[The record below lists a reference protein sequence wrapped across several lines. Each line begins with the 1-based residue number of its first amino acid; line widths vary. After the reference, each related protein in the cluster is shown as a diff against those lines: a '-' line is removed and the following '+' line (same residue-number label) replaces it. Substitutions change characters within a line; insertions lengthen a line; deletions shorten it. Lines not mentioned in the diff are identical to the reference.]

1 MMTCQELS
9 VALSQHTLA
18 AVPVVSQTAAQTHLA
33 SCRNCRGLVESING
47 FQRMPVPQS
56 LFIAAEI
63 APVHPMPS
71 RAWFIAIAFS
81 LPILAG
87 VVVALLNGLAGWK
100 KMPLESAL
108 LFSILS
114 MLGLAALALGFY
126 RQFKPGAREPIAG
139 QAALAVLV
147 AGFVAF
153 ASVEFGWRPE
163 GDSAI
168 LNAGRCLLMG
178 TLVALPASMVLLF
191 WARKG
196 YAVNPGSAS
205 FWTGTLASMAG
216 LIALGLHC
224 PNLELSHQFMGHGLM
239 IVGSSYLV
247 AWMARRLFG
256 LR

>member
-1 MMTCQELS
+1 MTCQEIS
-9 VALSQHTLA
+9 VALSQRSLA
-18 AVPVVSQTAAQTHLA
+18 ALPVISRNAAQTHLA
-33 SCRNCRGLVESING
+33 SCRNCRGLLESIDG

-56 LFIAAEI
+56 LFIADEI

-71 RAWFIAIAFS
+71 RAWFITIAFS
-81 LPILAG
+81 LPVLAG
-87 VVVALLNGLAGWK
+87 FVVALLNGLEGWRT
-100 KMPLESAL
+100 MAHESAL

-114 MLGLAALALGFY
+114 LLGLGALALGFY
-126 RQFKPGAREPIAG
+126 RQFKPGAQEPIAG

-153 ASVEFGWRPE
+153 ASVEFGWRPG
-163 GDSAI
+163 GDSII
-168 LNAGRCLLMG
+168 LNTGKCLLMG
-178 TLVALPASMVLLF
+178 TLVAVAASVVLLF

-196 YAVNPGSAS
+196 YAVNPRSAS

-224 PNLELSHQFMGHGLM
+224 PNLELSHQFMGHGSM
-239 IVGSSYLV
+239 IIGSSYLV